1 MEHEQD
7 NNHFFIKG
15 IQRKEI
21 HTLEE
26 MMGSSKKRYKREF
39 GKFGYLVN
47 GIKYCN
53 TLNEAAWFAFV
64 SWRVLAA
71 RLDEDDECNIG
82 DFTFKVIPKR
92 RFVKHKKRFKKEDA
106 LKTTVLSS
114 TEGNVSWRR

>member
-1 MEHEQD
+1 
-7 NNHFFIKG
+7 
-15 IQRKEI
+15 
-21 HTLEE
+21 
-26 MMGSSKKRYKREF
+26 MGSSKNPKKKYKREF

-47 GIKYCN
+47 GMKYCN

-71 RLDEDDECNIG
+71 RLDKDDECNIG

-92 RFVKHKKRFKKEDA
+92 RLVKHKKRFKKADA